1 MENTQASEKSFRLST
16 GGLFYELNTMLHIQ
30 VPGRYS
36 IKRRLALL
44 TTISWLPLL
53 LLATME
59 GNLFNSSLDMPFV
72 YDLKPY
78 VRYLLVLPLLI
89 VADTIIDPLIA
100 MNIRSIRSSGILGE
114 DNHDRYQAAFN
125 RLENRKDS
133 KIADI
138 IILLIISATLLT
150 YVSNLND
157 LDIFTDFTNWMMV
170 SGTIEPMLTGAGW
183 WFFAVSSP
191 ILQILIY
198 RWFWR
203 LYLWA
208 EFLFRISKI
217 KLKLQPTHPDL
228 AGGLGILKNGE
239 NAFMLIFIAFGTM
252 LSVSLAQEIL
262 YTDITLADAR
272 PLIIGYIV
280 VVLIIMTLPLMFFST
295 HLIKAKHW
303 GRVAYG
309 GLGYRLSRAFDK
321 KWANPEDQTNGDEL
335 LKTADASA
343 VCDYS
348 DIYDAVRNMRF
359 LPLNIKSYAVQAL
372 VLAIPFIPL
381 IFTEVPVAAVITRL
395 MDAMM

>member
-1 MENTQASEKSFRLST
+1 MQSTTELESFRLST
-16 GGLFYELNTMLHIQ
+16 GGLFYQFNTMLHIQ
-30 VPGRYS
+30 SPDGYS

-53 LLATME
+53 LLATIE
-59 GNLFNSSLDMPFV
+59 GNLFNSSLDLPFI

-100 MNIRSIRSSGILGE
+100 MNIRSVGSSGILGE
-114 DNHDRYQAAFN
+114 DNQDRYQAAVD
-125 RLENRKDS
+125 RLESRKDS

-150 YVSNLND
+150 YLSNLDD
-157 LDIFTDFTNWMMV
+157 LDMFTDFTSWMMAP
-170 SGTIEPMLTGAGW
+170 GTTEPMLTASGW

-203 LYLWA
+203 FYLWA
-208 EFLFRISKI
+208 AFLYQISRI

-239 NAFMLIFIAFGTM
+239 SAFILIFIAFGAM
-252 LSVSLAQEIL
+252 FSVSLAEEIL

-272 PLIIGYIV
+272 PLIFGYIV
-280 VVLIIMTLPLMFFST
+280 AVLFIMTLPLMFFT
-295 HLIKAKHW
+295 KHLIKAKRW

-321 KWANPEDQTNGDEL
+321 KWANPEDQSNGDEL

-348 DIYDAVRNMRF
+348 DIYDVVRNMRF
-359 LPLNIKSYAVQAL
+359 LPISIKGYALQASM
-372 VLAIPFIPL
+372 LAIPFIPL
-381 IFTEVPVAAVITRL
+381 VFTEVPIADVITRL